1 MTVRELLAPAELCG
15 VNIVFC
21 TRNGEQLDTIYS
33 YQLKHI
39 LEKNTNEYLDMQVHR
54 YSFYY
59 QEQIIYFYIYI

>member
-15 VNIVFC
+15 VTIVFC
-21 TRNGEQLDTIYS
+21 ARDGYRLDTIYS

-39 LEKNTNEYLDMQVHR
+39 LEENTNEYLDMWVYR

-59 QEQIIYFYIYI
+59 ERQIYFYIYI

>member
-15 VNIVFC
+15 VTIILC
-21 TRNGEQLDTIYS
+21 AKDGYRLDTIYS

-39 LEKNTNEYLDMQVHR
+39 LEENTNKYLDMQVSR

-59 QEQIIYFYIYI
+59 QQLIYFYIYI